1 MFTTKHISRINY
13 QVSALILSGQQGNP
27 RVVKSTVYSVEHAK
41 IKKQTA
47 NPDLANK
54 ASKEDTRNKII
65 VKLDEELKEKMSG
78 LSGDGGEAGI
88 EYEDGKLVAMKRS
101 VKNNIFRY
109 I

>member
-1 MFTTKHISRINY
+1 M
-13 QVSALILSGQQGNP
+13 G
-27 RVVKSTVYSVEHAK
+27 
-41 IKKQTA
+41 KQTANA

-54 ASKEDTRNKII
+54 ATKEDTRKKTI
-65 VKLDEELKEKMSG
+65 VELDEELKQKMSG

-88 EYEDGKLVAMKRS
+88 EYEDGQPVAMKRS